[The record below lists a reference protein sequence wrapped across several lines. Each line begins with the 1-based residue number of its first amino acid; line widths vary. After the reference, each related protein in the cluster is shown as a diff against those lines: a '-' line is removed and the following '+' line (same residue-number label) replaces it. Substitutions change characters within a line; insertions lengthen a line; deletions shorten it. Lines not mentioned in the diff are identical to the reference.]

1 MKKRIKYQ
9 SCGHVWQGRFKS
21 PIVSDDEYMLEAMR
35 YIEKNPV
42 KAKMVKKVEDYR
54 WSSYLLNLRKMESK
68 LIDRTF
74 NEAYMGLGENH
85 AKRVEAY
92 QAMIIE
98 NDNSEKLKLLEKSMK
113 GAGNYMSEKFA
124 NQIEDM
130 LPKKCKRGRPRK
142 N

>member
-1 MKKRIKYQ
+1 MN
-9 SCGHVWQGRFKS
+9 
-21 PIVSDDEYMLEAMR
+21 DDEYMLEAMR

-124 NQIEDM
+124 NLIEDM